1 MVDRVK
7 CAVCGAE
14 SFAGPNLNCHACFNR
29 LKLRHDGLVAENA
42 SLYVE
47 LGEKQE
53 ALRQLYGLEAEEV
66 AQTLVRLQQHVN
78 MMSRVMKCGHPAQC
92 LVWPD
97 GENGHAYCN
106 WCADLENGKA
116 ELARLQKALLGAA
129 LGTAL
134 GTANDLWDKA
144 MHAAGELYEAWALH
158 DDDPGYWIPCVE
170 AFVKAWDEMLE

>member
-116 ELARLQKALLGAA
+116 ELARLQEA
-129 LGTAL
+129 LGTPSE
-134 GTANDLWDKA
+134 LWDKA
-144 MHAAGELYEAWALH
+144 MHAASELYETWALH

>member
-29 LKLRHDGLVAENA
+29 LKTVHDGLVAENA
-42 SLYVE
+42 NLHVE

-53 ALRQLYGLEAEEV
+53 VLRQLYGLEAEEV

-116 ELARLQKALLGAA
+116 ELARLQEA
-129 LGTAL
+129 LGTPSE
-134 GTANDLWDKA
+134 LWDKA
-144 MHAAGELYEAWALH
+144 MHAASELYETWAKYGSGNGATETAL
-158 DDDPGYWIPCVE
+158 V
-170 AFVKAWDEMLE
+170 AFVAAWDEMLE